1 MNTFYSTSIVLLT
14 VLVGTIIAL
23 IIQNLTLKE
32 RLEKQQKIL
41 SSAQTLSRK
50 MYELGDK
57 EELFK
62 ETWSILKYITNA
74 DEFTYFRFD
83 GIDTLIPEYV
93 DGVYKE
99 QISKTKLKLGQGF
112 SGKVALERTPRFLN
126 NANKSSISVHVPGTP
141 NEDSALLGLPLIFGN
156 ELYGV
161 ILLTKL
167 GGAQF
172 TNEELKIAEIFTN
185 ILSAFIAGGV
195 HASTIR
201 RGLLDALKTLIAAV
215 ELKDTYTAGHSL
227 RVSLISEILAK
238 KVGLPQKE
246 VSKCRIGGLLH
257 DIGKIGLRE
266 EILKNGI
273 PLTDELRINV
283 RKHPELG
290 YELVRKMKVLEG
302 VAEVVLYHH
311 EWYNGEGYPK
321 GLKDGEI
328 PICARIVHVA
338 DAIDAMT
345 SGRLHSSRKTI
356 DEAFEELA
364 RFAGTQFDPKIVR
377 IALSSREKIEQVL
390 KEQIQ
395 KTIFEDEELFEV
407 L

>member
-1 MNTFYSTSIVLLT
+1 
-14 VLVGTIIAL
+14 
-23 IIQNLTLKE
+23 
-32 RLEKQQKIL
+32 
-41 SSAQTLSRK
+41 

-57 EELFK
+57 EEFFK

-83 GIDTLIPEYV
+83 GIDTLIPECVY
-93 DGVYKE
+93 GVYKE
-99 QISKTKLKLGQGF
+99 QILTTKLKLGQGF

-126 NANKSSISVHVPGTP
+126 NANKSSITVHVLGTP
-141 NEDSALLGLPLIFGN
+141 NEDSALLGLPVIFGN

-172 TNEELKIAEIFTN
+172 TSEELKIAEIFTN
-185 ILSAFIAGGV
+185 ILSAFIAGRV
-195 HASTIR
+195 HISTIR

-238 KVGLPQKE
+238 KIGLPQKE

-273 PLTDELRINV
+273 PLTDELRIDV

-290 YELVRKMKVLEG
+290 YELVRKMKILEG

-311 EWYNGEGYPK
+311 EWYNGKGYPR

-356 DEAFEELA
+356 DEAFEELV
-364 RFAGTQFDPKIVR
+364 RFAGTQFDPKIVNV
-377 IALSSREKIEQVL
+377 ALSSREKIEQVL

-395 KTIFEDEELFEV
+395 KTILEDEELFEV

>member
-41 SSAQTLSRK
+41 SSAQTLSRR

-57 EELFK
+57 EEFFK

-83 GIDTLIPEYV
+83 GIDTLIPECVY
-93 DGVYKE
+93 GVYKE
-99 QISKTKLKLGQGF
+99 QILNTKLKLGQGF
-112 SGKVALERTPRFLN
+112 SGKVALERTPSFLN

-141 NEDSALLGLPLIFGN
+141 NEDSALLGLPVIFGT

-172 TNEELKIAEIFTN
+172 TSEELKIAEIFTN
-185 ILSAFIAGGV
+185 ILSAFIAGRA
-195 HASTIR
+195 HISTIR
-201 RGLLDALKTLIAAV
+201 SGLLDALKTLIAAV

-238 KVGLPQKE
+238 EIGLPQKE

-273 PLTDELRINV
+273 PLTDELRIDV

-311 EWYNGEGYPK
+311 EWYNGKGYPK

-356 DEAFEELA
+356 DEAFEELV
-364 RFAGTQFDPKIVR
+364 RFAGIQFDPKIVR
-377 IALSSREKIEQVL
+377 IALSSREQIEQVL

-395 KTIFEDEELFEV
+395 KTILEDEELFEV